1 MSLLLP
7 FEVQTTEGWRQAG
20 ELREG
25 DTVLCFDQHHGLEHK
40 VIRQCI
46 SYYSNFTFTDYSNGP
61 FHLGVCEG
69 TRLSPFFS
77 QSMPCPEE
85 SILAQKCTEEV
96 TESYE
101 PDPDLVY
108 ASDNANELDGLQ
120 LEALARGVHATIEHL
135 TPKAKIRLREM
146 PFVPTGPADTASAK
160 AIVISCEEQKPT
172 HLVVRLATLG
182 DCYKTFALIV

>member
-46 SYYSNFTFTDYSNGP
+46 SYYSNFKFTNYSNGLV
-61 FHLGVCEG
+61 HIGVCEG
-69 TRLSPFFS
+69 TPLSPFFFR
-77 QSMPCPEE
+77 SMSCPKE
-85 SILAQKCTEEV
+85 SILSQKCTEEV

-101 PDPDLVY
+101 PEPDLVY
-108 ASDNANELDGLQ
+108 ASNDTNELDGLQ

-146 PFVPTGPADTASAK
+146 PFVPIGVANTTFAK
-160 AIVISCEEQKPT
+160 AIAISCEEQKPT
-172 HLVVRLATLG
+172 HLVVRLAALE